1 MSYQPHHRA
10 VAMAAYF
17 SEYTHGIEGDIEIM
31 QKVRDATPEKIEEV
45 YSSLLPWYEFGVID
59 GQISV
64 KRKTNEPVYP
74 LIRAMIAAFKPEF
87 IVLTKT
93 KKG

>member
-64 KRKTNEPVYP
+64 KRKTEHQVSP
-74 LIRAMIAAFKPEF
+74 LIRAIVAAFKQEF
-87 IVLTKT
+87 IALTKQ